1 MMRILIFALY
11 CFSLSFSALTSASAQ
26 EASQT
31 SRDEYRDKLNDNVI
45 YLLGGQ
51 LGGGYIQL
59 AHDVSVALKGEELR
73 VIPLVGNAAVQNVRD
88 VLFLRG
94 IDLALTT
101 VQALDLLQESGE
113 PGTKSL
119 ASKIAYVA
127 PLFPDEMHVIVGK
140 NTNSISELAGKK
152 VSFNNAGSQTALLS
166 PAIFTALGI
175 DVEAVNMPQGD
186 AIEQIKSGEL
196 AATVCICPKPIAALP
211 NITEKDGLKLIGVDY
226 VPALEAKFL
235 PGSITSEDYPNLIP
249 EGQRIQTIATQTLLV
264 TFNWSPGT
272 ARYRKV
278 ERFVEAFYLKFG
290 ELLKPPRSPLWR
302 SVNLAGDVRGW
313 KRFPAA
319 QEMIDKQ
326 LVTGANTSAS
336 NDHIR
341 ELTARVAPGDLAEQE
356 RLFEE
361 FMKWRAN
368 R

>member
-1 MMRILIFALY
+1 MMRVIFFVIY
-11 CFSLSFSALTSASAQ
+11 CLSASIFGLGNAFAQ
-26 EASQT
+26 DASQG

-73 VIPLVGNAAVQNVRD
+73 VMPIVGNAAVQNVRD

-101 VQALDLLQESGE
+101 VQALDLLTESGE
-113 PGTKSL
+113 PGTKNL

-166 PAIFTALGI
+166 PGIFSALGI
-175 DVEAVNMPQGD
+175 EVEAVNMPQGD
-186 AIEQIKSGEL
+186 AIEKIKNGEL
-196 AATVCICPKPIAALP
+196 AASVCICPKPISALP
-211 NITEKDGLKLIGVDY
+211 NIPAADGLKLIGVDY

-235 PGSITSEDYPNLIP
+235 PGSISSEDYPNLVP
-249 EGQRIQTIATQTLLV
+249 EGQKIQTIATQTLLV
-264 TFNWSPGT
+264 TFNWAPGT
-272 ARYRKV
+272 QRYRKV
-278 ERFVEAFYLKFG
+278 ERFVESFYLKFG

-313 KRFPAA
+313 QRFPAA

-326 LVTGANTSAS
+326 LVTGADAG
-336 NDHIR
+336 NDHLR
-341 ELTARVAPGDLAEQE
+341 ALTARVAPGNLAEQE
-356 RLFEE
+356 RLFQE
-361 FMKWRAN
+361 FLNWRAS